1 MGKQVMDILI
11 TGARFC
17 RKETYSVAE
26 KHPWDGKDKTT
37 NLTSE
42 LNILEYDIDSAPE
55 PLDAYNG

>member
-1 MGKQVMDILI
+1 MDILI